1 MQRILIGVSA
11 MLARNA
17 KSTFTA
23 ANNYTI
29 IPSSLRRSLFADP
42 CISEAVGTLG
52 GAAAI
57 DSLSPYR
64 RISGFFPA
72 GLRAGL
78 VQHLA
83 AEQPQPAVRR
93 RRRGLAADHP
103 RARRPQ
109 QFHLGFPRHRR

>member
-17 KSTFTA
+17 KSAFTA

-29 IPSSLRRSLFADP
+29 IRSSLRRSLFADP
-42 CISEAVGTLG
+42 CFSKAVGTFG
-52 GAAAI
+52 GPAAVY
-57 DSLSPYR
+57 SLSSCR
-64 RISGFFPA
+64 RVSGFFPA

-83 AEQPQPAVRR
+83 AEQFQPAVRG

-109 QFHLGFPRHRR
+109 QFHLGF